1 LIELVPGQEEW
12 DPGATTVR
20 LGLQRRRIRLDGIFL
35 PAGAPSLRR
44 RAPWLA
50 PRVEP
55 PGVRDPAVGPWTFT
69 RLAAADFIRRSGV
82 GGGSPPAPVAFLPP
96 PETSPGP
103 GTPRA
108 EDGLDFGDGFS
119 DLGVRVLTRTELGGD
134 WVRFRPCTDQ
144 FQESCQPSLVPQLR
158 PDVNFAVGIQGT
170 VLNRIQVDVDY
181 DRLREF
187 GGVNTLALRYLGS
200 NDDIIQ
206 RIDVGDVTFRL
217 PGSRFLTEG
226 VPAGNFG
233 FQLQGQLGPVDFRG
247 VWAEQRGD
255 VSFREFRLTGVGQDR
270 RFVQSDT
277 LVLDDA
283 DFAEGQFFF
292 IVDPEQIPGHPH
304 LDVQALDAGSAPA
317 DVVPGIEP
325 VQVYRFDANPQARQQ
340 VEGYIQAD
348 AEAEKDGGRVLEA
361 GWFRALAPG
370 QEYFIHPSGLW
381 LALRTPLSRDEMLA
395 VTYITA
401 AGDTIGDY
409 DPERIYTAGDRPQL
423 RLLKATDANHQPG
436 RPTWDQEM
444 RQIYRVSTSP
454 DVETSSVR
462 VTVSLGPLSAG
473 RTFKQDLAGR
483 DITFLQLFG
492 LDAESPQ
499 DVVDPAY
506 IYTPGTE
513 LFQDPPVVP
522 GTFLV
527 FPTLQP
533 FLRPPPL
540 PAFGL
545 TEEEALA
552 VLGEDANERIYTAED
567 PFDRRNGGL
576 FRITIPFTVRSEGV
590 ISTFSLGA
598 LGVLEGSERISLGD
612 RLLIRGVEYEID
624 YDAGFVTLLDP
635 EGLFATSS
643 ADAVRA
649 SWEQKQVFRTAP
661 TQVLAFNA
669 HTGDQGRGQLDL
681 VALYQTEQ
689 TLVTRPVLGLEPGA
703 VALTG
708 LSGGL
713 RRGLNWM
720 DGFLGRLPGVRPG
733 AASSF
738 EVDGEVALSF
748 PTPNTQGAV
757 FLDDFDAS
765 DARTLS
771 LLAGDWTRGSAPS
784 SRTGAEDILPPEVGP
799 SDLADITWQ
808 HNWILA
814 APNGDSVG
822 IHEGFL
828 PKEEIDQQI
837 RVAGTQIR
845 EAGLRMILDD
855 IPVGAQRWA
864 SITTTLSPNGT
875 DLTRSEFLEF
885 YVAGGE
891 TANLIVD
898 LGTVS
903 EDALFVDDAG
913 NTSGVK
919 PNAVPWGLDV
929 LDQEADPARG
939 QVWGNTLDEVGLWS
953 ESCVGEPGRVWRL
966 GDPRANCTR
975 SNGRNDS
982 EDLDGDGNLDTFERS
997 LRYVVELSSLSPFL
1011 ARGRNETGTNFRL
1024 YRIPIRGGGVEVNGP
1039 VTEADLRAI
1048 RHIRL
1053 TVATARPT
1061 DLTVARMRI
1070 VGSRWIRRTGEGVL
1084 NGIIGDTAAMVGR
1097 AEAAPVSILTDGDDY
1112 VSPPGVLEEL
1122 SDPTGAVSGQG
1133 LEFNER
1139 SLSIRVED
1147 LQPGDRGEVFTRF
1160 PQRPRNFL
1168 IYRRARLWVVPRSGD
1183 WGPDVPVR
1191 FFFKIGTDPE
1201 NFYLYRTPLR
1211 MPASGGLAQ
1220 SDWLPEVLV
1229 DFERFLELRARA
1241 EETLIT
1247 RPPQT
1252 GDPPVVEWSRDST
1265 YAVVLRDRGRAP
1277 DLANVRELSLG
1288 IWNEGPVPFDGEVW
1302 VNELRLDEGDRDPGF
1317 AGRAV
1322 ARISAGD
1329 VIQGDVSF
1337 STRSGT
1343 FRQLRETAT
1352 YQSDRRINA
1361 SVTARLDRV
1370 LPGDWGIALPLQ
1382 FSTDRSD
1389 LAPTFLTN
1397 SDVRADQIENLRDI
1411 GTTQSRVSLGF
1422 RKVTPSANPIVGALL
1437 DGLEGSASTYRV
1449 RNSAITTRVESR
1461 GADGRLNYARRL
1473 EPREFDPIPG
1483 FAEPFL
1489 RALLPSGLEE
1499 AVLNSRV
1506 RWSPERFG
1514 VGTSYRRRDDDIF
1527 RFERITAG
1535 PLDSLIVA
1543 RRAPREQLEFA
1554 ADLTLQPLGS
1564 LLAGVSFRSTRD
1576 LLDPEE
1582 AVTNPEVQA
1591 LMAAERASLAGLDVG
1606 WETARTVTS
1615 RIRFD
1620 PRIWSWL
1627 THEITWGTR
1636 YSTQRNPTFVGVV
1649 EEEGDSSLVL
1659 QRNVR
1664 GERNTQGRVSLDPGR
1679 AQQVAGNAM
1688 PGPFRAF
1695 FSVLRPVT
1703 YTFQDGVTSRF
1714 NRAAVDPGLGY
1725 QFGWVSLEG
1734 FRFLQQDTAATLTDG
1749 LSQRLAFGVGG
1760 PRATLDVAWS
1770 GSDVTALDAR
1780 SDREITSRTWP
1791 EIRGQV
1797 ADLTALSVLS
1807 AALQRVSLSA
1817 SFIRNVR
1824 ETRLGAGVQTRRNRE
1839 LQLPWDLTL
1848 TWTGA
1853 VVTSYRGSLLTGDG
1867 EDPTGDTE
1875 RDRVNH
1881 RLSVSSQFVPPL
1893 GIATGLSGPVRLS
1906 FIGSYGAE
1914 RECRVPRARTECVPF
1929 IDQINRALSLA
1940 LDTRVQ
1946 DVMVGLQASF
1956 TDRRSYI
1963 GRRTGSTQFQLSV
1976 FGQFLFEAGRSLGP
1990 VGFPGM

>member
-1 LIELVPGQEEW
+1 
-12 DPGATTVR
+12 
-20 LGLQRRRIRLDGIFL
+20 
-35 PAGAPSLRR
+35 
-44 RAPWLA
+44 
-50 PRVEP
+50 
-55 PGVRDPAVGPWTFT
+55 
-69 RLAAADFIRRSGV
+69 
-82 GGGSPPAPVAFLPP
+82 
-96 PETSPGP
+96 
-103 GTPRA
+103 
-108 EDGLDFGDGFS
+108 
-119 DLGVRVLTRTELGGD
+119 VRVLTRTELGGD

-158 PDVNFAVGIQGT
+158 PDVNFAVGVQGT

-206 RIDVGDVTFRL
+206 RVDVGDVTFRL

-292 IVDPEQIPGHPH
+292 IVDPEEIPDHPH

-317 DVVPGIEP
+317 DVVPGIQP

-348 AEAEKDGGRVLEA
+348 ATAEKDGDRVAEA
-361 GWFRALAPG
+361 GWFRALIPG

-381 LALRTPLSRDEMLA
+381 LALRTPLTRDEMLA

-409 DPERIYTAGDRPQL
+409 DPERIYTAGDRPEL

-436 RPTWDQEM
+436 RPTWEQEM

-454 DVETSSVR
+454 DVETSSVQ

-473 RTFKQDLAGR
+473 RTFKSGPTGQEV
-483 DITFLQLFG
+483 TFLQLFG
-492 LDAESPQ
+492 LDSESPQ

-506 IYTPGTE
+506 VYTPGAE

-527 FPTLQP
+527 FPTLRP
-533 FLRPPPL
+533 FLGPPPL
-540 PAFGL
+540 PALGL
-545 TEEEALA
+545 SEEEALA
-552 VLGEDANERIYTAED
+552 VLGEDANQRIYTAED

-661 TQVLAFNA
+661 TQVVAFNA
-669 HTGDQGRGQLDL
+669 HTGSRDRGEFDL

-689 TLVTRPVLGLEPGA
+689 TLVTRPILGLEPGA

-708 LSGGL
+708 LSGGVQ
-713 RRGLNWM
+713 RNLNWM
-720 DGFLGRLPGVRPG
+720 DGLLGRLPGLRPG
-733 AASSF
+733 GASSF
-738 EVDGEVALSF
+738 AVDGEVAMSF
-748 PTPNTQGAV
+748 PTPNTQDAV

-765 DARTLS
+765 DARPLS
-771 LLAGDWTRGSAPS
+771 LLDRDWTRGSAPD
-784 SRTGAEDILPPEVGP
+784 SRAGAEDILPAEVGP
-799 SDLADITWQ
+799 ETLGDITWQ
-808 HNWILA
+808 HNWILESPA
-814 APNGDSVG
+814 GDSVG

-828 PKEEIDQQI
+828 PKEEVDQQI

-845 EAGLRMILDD
+845 EAGLRLIVDD
-855 IPVGAQRWA
+855 LPFGRPGWA

-885 YVAGGE
+885 YVATDDGGH
-891 TANLIVD
+891 LIVD

-903 EDALFVDDAG
+903 EDALFVDADG

-919 PNAVPWGLDV
+919 PNAVPWGLGV
-929 LDQEADPARG
+929 LDQEADPALG
-939 QVWGNTLDEVGLWS
+939 QVWGNVLDEVGLWS
-953 ESCVGEPGRVWRL
+953 EECVGEPGRIWRL

-975 SNGRNDS
+975 SNGRNDT

-997 LRYVVELSSLSPFL
+997 LRFVVELSSLSPFL
-1011 ARGRNETGTNFRL
+1011 ARDRSETGTDFRL
-1024 YRIPIRGGGVEVNGP
+1024 YRIPIRGAGVEVNGP
-1039 VTEADLRAI
+1039 VTEADLRAV

-1053 TVATARPT
+1053 TLAADGPQ
-1061 DLTVARMRI
+1061 DLTLARMRI
-1070 VGSRWIRRTGEGVL
+1070 VGSRWIRRSAEGVL
-1084 NGIIGDTAAMVGR
+1084 NGIVGDTAALVGR
-1097 AEAAPVSILTDGDDY
+1097 TEVAPVSILTEGDDY

-1122 SDPTGAVSGQG
+1122 SDPTGAVAGQG

-1139 SLSIRVED
+1139 SLSIKVED

-1160 PQRPRNFL
+1160 PQRPRDFL

-1183 WGPDVPVR
+1183 WGPEVPVR

-1211 MPASGGLAQ
+1211 MPAPGGLDP
-1220 SDWLPEVLV
+1220 SDWLPEILV

-1241 EETLIT
+1241 EETLIS

-1252 GDPPVVEWSRDST
+1252 GDPPVVEWSADST

-1288 IWNEGPVPFDGEVW
+1288 IWNEGPTPFDGEVW
-1302 VNELRLDEGDRDPGF
+1302 VNELRLDEGDRDAGF

-1322 ARISAGD
+1322 ASLSAGD
-1329 VIQGDVSF
+1329 VIRGDVSF

-1343 FRQLRETAT
+1343 FRQLRETAS
-1352 YQSDRRINA
+1352 YQSDRRIAAN
-1361 SVTARLDRV
+1361 VTARLDRV
-1370 LPGDWGIALPLQ
+1370 LPGDWGIELPLQ
-1382 FSTDRSD
+1382 VSTVRSD
-1389 LAPTFLTN
+1389 LDPTFLTN

-1411 GTTQSRVSLGF
+1411 GSRQSRVSLGF

-1437 DGLEGSASTYRV
+1437 DGLEGSAATYRV

-1461 GADGRLNYARRL
+1461 GVDGRLNYARRL

-1483 FAEPFL
+1483 FLEPLF

-1499 AVLNSRV
+1499 AVLGSRV

-1535 PLDSLIVA
+1535 PLDSLVLA
-1543 RRAPREQLEFA
+1543 NRAPREQLEFA

-1582 AVTNPEVQA
+1582 AVANPEVQA
-1591 LMAAERASLAGLDVG
+1591 LMAAERGRVAGLDVG
-1606 WETARTVTS
+1606 WETGRTVTT
-1615 RIRFD
+1615 RLRYD

-1627 THEITWGTR
+1627 QHEITWSTR
-1636 YSTQRNPTFVGVV
+1636 YSTQRNPTFVGRVQ
-1649 EEEGDSSLVL
+1649 EEGDSSLVL

-1664 GERNTQGRVSLDPGR
+1664 GERNAQGRIALDPGR
-1679 AQQVAGNAM
+1679 ARQAGGDAI
-1688 PGPFRAF
+1688 PGPLGTLMGA
-1695 FSVLRPVT
+1695 LRPVT

-1725 QFGWVSLEG
+1725 QFGWVSVSG

-1749 LSQRLAFGVGG
+1749 LSQRVSFGVGG
-1760 PRATLDVAWS
+1760 PQATLDVAWS

-1780 SDREITSRTWP
+1780 SDREISSRTWP
-1791 EIRGQV
+1791 EVRGRV

-1807 AALQRVSLSA
+1807 TALQRVSLSA
-1817 SFIRNVR
+1817 SFVQNVR
-1824 ETRLGAGVQTRRNRE
+1824 ETRLGQGVQVRRNRE
-1839 LQLPWDLTL
+1839 VQLPWDVTL

-1853 VVTSYRGSLLTGDG
+1853 VVTAYRGSILSGEG

-1875 RDRVNH
+1875 RDRNTH
-1881 RLSVSSQFVPPL
+1881 RVSVSSSFAPPF
-1893 GIATGLSGPVRLS
+1893 GLAAGVSGPVRLS

-1940 LDTRVQ
+1940 LDTRVR

-1956 TDRRSYI
+1956 TDRRSFI

-1976 FGQFLFEAGRSLGP
+1976 FGQFLFEAGDVLGDG
-1990 VGFPGM
+1990 GFPGM